1 MLGAVFP
8 SARFPGSPGTARL
21 CLRDCY
27 FTGSGTWAPGEHCS
41 ETTRVVKG
49 HKIPFHGFILS
60 SETPPRSSSPEEA
73 LAPALELAQTT
84 LLQRAA
90 SPTHPGTSSEAR
102 EGGTN
107 HHSHQSPSGF
117 TRQKH
122 KKPNTACS
130 ERRNTTLLQ
139 PHPPP
144 HPIPREGSRNVL
156 PFLGDDP
163 HVGASH
169 PSLAAKAAA
178 FQSTHQAGPTA
189 AAWHQHHSP
198 CWRGRGDP
206 PQLLFYFLGKPP
218 QLGPLGSECEQ
229 VCLAP
234 PCCPP
239 SPWLSSKAQGLGWCI
254 NEQVVVS

>member
-60 SETPPRSSSPEEA
+60 SEAPPRSSSPEEA

-144 HPIPREGSRNVL
+144 HPIPREGSGNVL

-198 CWRGRGDP
+198 CWRGRGAPPPSSSFISWVNPHSWGPLAVSVNRFAWPLPAAHPAPGP
-206 PQLLFYFLGKPP
+206 PQRPRVWAGASMNKL
-218 QLGPLGSECEQ
+218 
-229 VCLAP
+229 
-234 PCCPP
+234 
-239 SPWLSSKAQGLGWCI
+239 
-254 NEQVVVS
+254 